1 LHKPLQ
7 EEEET
12 RTLPQ
17 TLEVKV
23 RTLSES
29 ETLLTSLLEELPDPL
44 EGLEDLMDLEIP
56 EHQENQRYPLIIL
69 FPSNQEER

>member
-1 LHKPLQ
+1 LR
-7 EEEET
+7 EEEV

-17 TLEVKV
+17 TPEVKV

-29 ETLLTSLLEELPDPL
+29 ETLSTSLLEELPDPL

-56 EHQENQRYPLIIL
+56 EHQENQRYPPIIL